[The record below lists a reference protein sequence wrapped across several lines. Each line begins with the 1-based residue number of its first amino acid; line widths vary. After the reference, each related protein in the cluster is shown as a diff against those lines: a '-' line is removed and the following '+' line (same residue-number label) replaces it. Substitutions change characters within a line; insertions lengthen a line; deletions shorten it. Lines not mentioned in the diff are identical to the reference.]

1 MLCYFKKSK
10 NAPETQKKICAIYS
24 EGTLVENSQCYAIRD
39 VADILK
45 ISTSSS
51 ENHVHQLGCVNQ
63 FDVWLP
69 HKLSEKNLL
78 EHISTCSSLLKH
90 NKKFHF

>member
-1 MLCYFKKSK
+1 M
-10 NAPETQKKICAIYS
+10 ICAIYR
-24 EGTLVENSQCYAIRD
+24 EGTLVENSQCYVMRD

-51 ENHVHQLGCVNQ
+51 ENHVHQLGCVNR

-78 EHISTCSSLLKH
+78 DHISTCNSLLKH